1 MAHVWSWRHKSSLQS
16 RRHHKHK
23 TEALSPRNNTFAKLI
38 VVSDHSIDVIMSKP
52 FKEEHP
58 LGEWCEMV
66 MSSQHVVNLRWFGV
80 MVCLGCVFGE
90 NVVFFLLNLPPGR
103 VVYIKAH
110 DGSSMRQVPVGIFLH
125 LDKEQ
130 KNFMHQNCQNLWST
144 VPFTLTL
151 LSTCCTNSLYWYMVI
166 FAAILFYFW
175 WLLHTT
181 EKRKSE
187 AERIRAKYPDRVP
200 VICEKADRSDIPDI
214 DKKKY
219 LVPADL
225 TVGQFHYVIR
235 KRIQLAPE
243 KALFL
248 FCSNTIP
255 PNGKF

>member
-1 MAHVWSWRHKSSLQS
+1 MCLQL
-16 RRHHKHK
+16 
-23 TEALSPRNNTFAKLI
+23 T
-38 VVSDHSIDVIMSKP
+38 
-52 FKEEHP
+52 
-58 LGEWCEMV
+58 
-66 MSSQHVVNLRWFGV
+66 
-80 MVCLGCVFGE
+80 VCL
-90 NVVFFLLNLPPGR
+90 FL
-103 VVYIKAH
+103 
-110 DGSSMRQVPVGIFLH
+110 S
-125 LDKEQ
+125 
-130 KNFMHQNCQNLWST
+130 
-144 VPFTLTL
+144 
-151 LSTCCTNSLYWYMVI
+151 LSLKRS
-166 FAAILFYFW
+166 
-175 WLLHTT
+175 

-255 PNGKF
+255 PNGKCEGSIQESVNTH

>member
-1 MAHVWSWRHKSSLQS
+1 M
-16 RRHHKHK
+16 
-23 TEALSPRNNTFAKLI
+23 
-38 VVSDHSIDVIMSKP
+38 
-52 FKEEHP
+52 
-58 LGEWCEMV
+58 
-66 MSSQHVVNLRWFGV
+66 
-80 MVCLGCVFGE
+80 
-90 NVVFFLLNLPPGR
+90 LP
-103 VVYIKAH
+103 
-110 DGSSMRQVPVGIFLH
+110 
-125 LDKEQ
+125 
-130 KNFMHQNCQNLWST
+130 
-144 VPFTLTL
+144 
-151 LSTCCTNSLYWYMVI
+151 
-166 FAAILFYFW
+166 
-175 WLLHTT
+175 

-255 PNGKF
+255 PNGEFVLELILRWCTHFLSCSHLNANRIILVRITTQSISLAALMSTVYEEQKDEDGFLYVQYSGESTFGGEELELVEEWSIDGIGCLC

>member
-1 MAHVWSWRHKSSLQS
+1 LYEAYLQTSLIF
-16 RRHHKHK
+16 HLPLWHLTTH
-23 TEALSPRNNTFAKLI
+23 ASPT
-38 VVSDHSIDVIMSKP
+38 HS
-52 FKEEHP
+52 
-58 LGEWCEMV
+58 
-66 MSSQHVVNLRWFGV
+66 
-80 MVCLGCVFGE
+80 
-90 NVVFFLLNLPPGR
+90 
-103 VVYIKAH
+103 
-110 DGSSMRQVPVGIFLH
+110 
-125 LDKEQ
+125 
-130 KNFMHQNCQNLWST
+130 
-144 VPFTLTL
+144 
-151 LSTCCTNSLYWYMVI
+151 
-166 FAAILFYFW
+166 
-175 WLLHTT
+175 

-255 PNGKF
+255 PNGESLNNSYTTFLGWYRDFSICYVYILLAYPAALMSTVYEEQKDEDGFLYVQYSGESTFGWKYD